1 MHILAN
7 AFSWVDALRLSSTQ
21 RSAGLSEVVL
31 TWEPLED
38 EFSKKKM
45 YGKINEETG
54 FRIIDGREGEQ
65 VRVCF
70 AH

>member
-38 EFSKKKM
+38 EFSKKKCM
-45 YGKINEETG
+45 EK
-54 FRIIDGREGEQ
+54 
-65 VRVCF
+65 
-70 AH
+70 